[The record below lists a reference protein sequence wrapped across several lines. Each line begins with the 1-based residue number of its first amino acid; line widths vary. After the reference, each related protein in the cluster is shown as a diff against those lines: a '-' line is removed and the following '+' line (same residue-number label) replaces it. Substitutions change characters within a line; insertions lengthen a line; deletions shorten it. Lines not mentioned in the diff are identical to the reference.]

1 MSLITERTV
10 LAARRLALAN
20 STTSS
25 AASMLPRAAFST
37 STPVQRSA
45 VESAKDAL
53 KSVDRKVSDKLVDGI
68 NIGATVAEKLKDA
81 STATVAE
88 KLKEAS
94 SEVSSGKVTGK
105 AAELRGE
112 AAGKASEMAGK
123 AKGMAGEVEGK
134 AKGAAA
140 EVEGKAKEA
149 KEEVKE
155 KLSP

>member
-25 AASMLPRAAFST
+25 AASILPRAAFST

-68 NIGATVAEKLKDA
+68 NIGCKPHPSPFSTPFLHTNTNSLEEKTKD
-81 STATVAE
+81 
-88 KLKEAS
+88 
-94 SEVSSGKVTGK
+94 
-105 AAELRGE
+105 
-112 AAGKASEMAGK
+112 
-123 AKGMAGEVEGK
+123 
-134 AKGAAA
+134 
-140 EVEGKAKEA
+140 
-149 KEEVKE
+149 
-155 KLSP
+155 